1 MIWSAETFNRYLE
14 QTQRN
19 TVVDVRGGKY
29 VRNHHGT
36 IISAHETQQEWQH
49 PWWMTPVWD
58 AEDEVWR
65 ISVKPGMV
73 NGAEVWA
80 DEAQIT
86 RGGTLEVSAW
96 QYGARAPESLKEAA
110 AGKDVR
116 TAKVFLIT
124 PRITSTQQIAVGEF
138 PGGRTIDITT
148 TFNGSIFNHSN
159 RYQLITAMDYDQ
171 RAEPSEEDF
180 YNGTAS
186 EPPFDSITIATL
198 YAIGEAGTDV
208 DGSWSIFP
216 QYNCYWNLNHAS
228 KMDRGTELE
237 ELKVNFDTA
246 LVSGIANP
254 TVRELTRTDANLA
267 EQVRAWF
274 AKTSSAGE
282 FWTT

>member
-1 MIWSAETFNRYLE
+1 MFDEQGLDSRSLQLGEGLPGALATGRRAGLGGLRELDETL
-14 QTQRN
+14 
-19 TVVDVRGGKY
+19 
-29 VRNHHGT
+29 
-36 IISAHETQQEWQH
+36 
-49 PWWMTPVWD
+49 
-58 AEDEVWR
+58 
-65 ISVKPGMV
+65 
-73 NGAEVWA
+73 
-80 DEAQIT
+80 
-86 RGGTLEVSAW
+86 
-96 QYGARAPESLKEAA
+96 AR
-110 AGKDVR
+110 V
-116 TAKVFLIT
+116 
-124 PRITSTQQIAVGEF
+124 AVGEF
-138 PGGRTIDITT
+138 PGGRTVDITT

-180 YNGTAS
+180 FNGTAS

-216 QYNCYWNLNHAS
+216 QYQVFWNLNHAS